1 MATRSFALVVRVLCL
16 IAVLLSSGIV
26 PAADSQTENDFG
38 WTMPRLRGVYRQ
50 SFRWSRTLREATDT
64 TATLTQLHA
73 AVQKPESAMAVAALV
88 AANDRTTTPL
98 LDQETLARAR
108 THAQALLANNPYRW
122 GPEPLLQSFISPQNL
137 SLTNDSFAE
146 FLMDQ
151 TREDEVANNAY
162 TSAEIYYVG
171 LQEDPA
177 TFLSPLIKRIESM
190 KYPTETQEG
199 VILSSLLLLYCST
212 DHHDP
217 KQFKESWYFDAKF
230 VNAASHRNFF
240 QLGSAQRQSVLN
252 LAQRF
257 ATSRSNYRF
266 DEATNAFLLGNR
278 RLSWLLFEDVGV
290 EGIPNLRKIIFQQD
304 AHKRH
309 KLHAGLVW
317 LLADDHSLNDTPSGQ
332 EAVAEII
339 ALVSPYRLAGMI
351 ENTPTEEG
359 APHYTP
365 NGKIFS
371 YSFYGEYSDAMRRSV
386 EGKGAEWREAWCRI
400 AAEAL
405 AKEAD
410 AKRQMRLAE
419 FLHNSGYDEA
429 RELVINICISNLAD
443 DACSNSGVAYHMLW
457 ELNPDPD
464 SMRAG
469 ALVAMRENDSQMFE
483 YCTEYLLERD
493 PSFRTQDEPDMLAFA
508 TAQLV
513 HGADNYTR
521 IKAVLR
527 NAGPAAK
534 PYLTPL
540 VESKDEHVAR
550 SARQLIKDIDFLEA
564 LRKRGKKPLYLGST
578 ETVPLDYREVGCGH

>member
-1 MATRSFALVVRVLCL
+1 
-16 IAVLLSSGIV
+16 
-26 PAADSQTENDFG
+26 
-38 WTMPRLRGVYRQ
+38 MPRLRGVYRQ
-50 SFRWSRTLREATDT
+50 SFRWSRALREASDT

-98 LDQETLARAR
+98 LDQTTLASAR
-108 THAQALLANNPYRW
+108 THAQVLLANNPYRW

-151 TREDEVANNAY
+151 TGEDEVANNAY

-177 TFLSPLIKRIESM
+177 TFLSPLIERVESM

-217 KQFKESWYFDAKF
+217 NQFKESWYREAKF
-230 VNAASHRNFF
+230 AAAAVVSHRNFF
-240 QLGSAQRQSVLN
+240 KLGNARRQTVLN
-252 LAQRF
+252 LAQQF
-257 ATSRSNYRF
+257 ATTSSSYGF
-266 DEATNAFLLGNR
+266 DESTNAFLLGNR
-278 RLSWLLFEDVGV
+278 RLSWLLFEDAGV

-304 AHKRH
+304 AHHRH
-309 KLHAGLVW
+309 KLHAGLIW
-317 LLADDHSLNDTPSGQ
+317 LLADDHSLNDTPSGR

-339 ALVSPYRLAGMI
+339 SLVPPYYLARMFQ
-351 ENTPTEEG
+351 NTPTEEG
-359 APHYTP
+359 MPHYTP
-365 NGKIFS
+365 NDDYFAEA
-371 YSFYGEYSDAMRRSV
+371 FYGEYGDTIRKRI
-386 EGKGAEWREAWCRI
+386 EGKGAEWREAWCRV
-400 AAEAL
+400 AADAL

-410 AKRQMRLAE
+410 AERQMRLAE
-419 FLHNSGYDEA
+419 FLHNSDYEEA
-429 RELVINICISNLAD
+429 RELVTNICISNLID
-443 DACSNSGVAYHMLW
+443 DDVVWNSGTAYYMLS
-457 ELNPDPD
+457 ELSPDPD

-483 YCTEYLLERD
+483 YCTEYLLEHD
-493 PSFRTQDEPDMLAFA
+493 PNFRTQDEPDMLAFA
-508 TAQLV
+508 TSRLV
-513 HGADNYTR
+513 NGGNNYPR

-540 VESKDEHVAR
+540 LESKDEYVAR
-550 SARQLIKDIDFLEA
+550 SARELIKDIDFLEA
-564 LRKRGKKPLYLGST
+564 LRKRGRKPLYLGST
-578 ETVPLDYREVGCGH
+578 ETVPLDYQKKVGCGH